1 MTKKF
6 RKRDNTAFL
15 TEQLLNVTDQEK
27 EHKELDSIYAGDKA
41 EEPATQENKEIH
53 EKMEKDQVNNADID
67 VLQSN
72 LNETNSFFS
81 DDQQK
86 NMLSSIQKAYAA
98 FNQNNVNNELNNQS
112 ADFDIFHTLYESEE
126 DQEEEP
132 EEHEETQHKLK
143 KTFHVRKETKNS
155 RFQLLINEK
164 VLKDI
169 KRIAFN
175 ENISTNELINQ
186 LIKQCIEEYHE
197 GEWRNEIL

>member
-27 EHKELDSIYAGDKA
+27 EHKELDPIYAGNKT
-41 EEPATQENKEIH
+41 EEPEVQENKEIH
-53 EKMEKDQVNNADID
+53 EEIEKDSVNNTDID

-98 FNQNNVNNELNNQS
+98 FNQNNVNNELNDQS

-143 KTFHVRKETKNS
+143 KPFHVRKETKNS

-169 KRIAFN
+169 KHIASN

-186 LIKQCIEEYHE
+186 LIKQCIEEYYE
-197 GEWRNEIL
+197 GE

>member
-1 MTKKF
+1 MAKKF
-6 RKRDNTAFL
+6 RQRENTAFL
-15 TEQLLNVTDQEK
+15 TEQLLNVTEQEK

-41 EEPATQENKEIH
+41 EEPAMQENKEIH
-53 EKMEKDQVNNADID
+53 EEIEKDSVNNADID

-98 FNQNNVNNELNNQS
+98 FNQKNVNNELNDQS
-112 ADFDIFHTLYESEE
+112 TDFDIFHTLYESEE

-132 EEHEETQHKLK
+132 EEHEEVQHKLK
-143 KTFHVRKETKNS
+143 KTFHARKETKNS
-155 RFQLLINEK
+155 RFQLLINDRA
-164 VLKDI
+164 LKDI
-169 KRIAFN
+169 KCIASN

-186 LIKQCIEEYHE
+186 LIKQCIEEYYK
-197 GEWRNEIL
+197 GE